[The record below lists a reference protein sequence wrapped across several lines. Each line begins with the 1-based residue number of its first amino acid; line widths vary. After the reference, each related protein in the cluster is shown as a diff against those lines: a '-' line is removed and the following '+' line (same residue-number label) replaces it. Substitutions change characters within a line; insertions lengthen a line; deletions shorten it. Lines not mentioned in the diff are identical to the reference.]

1 MSEMQI
7 TTEDVEYCK
16 VKVGYVADSKV
27 VSKKAKEAINN
38 IRSLPVPG
46 FRPGKAT
53 DVAIKLKYKD
63 RINQWVSGEML
74 NCAND
79 DIIFET
85 KMKPLGRPQLIHH
98 SLKNN
103 EFSCEFMYL
112 KKPEFELKQFKE
124 IEVSEPNPSTTV
136 DDIASDILLQLRKKC
151 ASSVPYG
158 ESDFVQMGDKITLSY
173 RIGEDPIKEGQLY
186 VVGEKLFPEFDE
198 NLQGMV
204 AGETRTFNILIND
217 KAVSCTATVHMGMKQ
232 TLAPL
237 DDDLAKRYNLVK
249 VDALM
254 NAINSMA
261 QQQFTSARNE
271 GIGTQIKEKL
281 VSSHDFEVPPW
292 LVLMEAQYLA
302 MTEGLKWDTLTDDVK
317 DKYLDRAKQ
326 NVKFTLILDSVRDVA
341 KESELSDAECLDV
354 IKQQIFRQKPGINIE
369 STIQE
374 MLKNGS
380 LAGLLAKTKN
390 DFTLQYLID
399 NAVVK

>member
-74 NCAND
+74 NCAHD

-85 KMKPLGRPQLIHH
+85 KMKPLGRPQLISH

-281 VSSHDFEVPPW
+281 VSSHDFEVPSW